1 MRSVACSGMIGDL
14 QLRHS
19 LLLLLSL
26 SLSLYLPSSLLC
38 FCFFT
43 STSLFSHRDL
53 QQLHRRFQESETA
66 ADKRIAELVEE
77 RDEARMIAREQMA
90 AAKANAKRCE
100 EVREHYLAQAKQ
112 LEEVYVRKIE
122 MLCARVEQ
130 LEHRGSAGG
139 GESDEENAPRSARG
153 RGAIRNGAAM
163 ASGALEAAKA
173 QRRRF
178 AAGPRT
184 SSAGSDA
191 STSDMST
198 RTRTLSARERATAR
212 ANAREREK
220 KDAASGVRERKSMRA
235 RQRQMGQASLSLSH
249 RGLSNSRG

>member
-1 MRSVACSGMIGDL
+1 MIGSFIT
-14 QLRHS
+14 HS
-19 LLLLLSL
+19 HSPLSL
-26 SLSLYLPSSLLC
+26 RPSLVS

-43 STSLFSHRDL
+43 PTPLFSHRDL
-53 QQLHRRFQESETA
+53 CTQLHRRFQESETA
-66 ADKRIAELVEE
+66 ADRRIAELVEE

-122 MLCARVEQ
+122 LLCARVEQ
-130 LEHRGSAGG
+130 LEHRGSGG
-139 GESDEENAPRSARG
+139 AESDEENAPRSARG

-163 ASGALEAAKA
+163 ASGALAAAKA
-173 QRRRF
+173 QRQRF
-178 AAGPRT
+178 AAGSRT

-212 ANAREREK
+212 ANARKREK
-220 KDAASGVRERKSMRA
+220 EEAASGARERKSTRA

-249 RGLSNSRG
+249 RGLSKSRG